1 MNSLENW
8 MDDLP
13 IMASSP
19 RLDETSSRRP
29 ERVTSIETRNE
40 AAEEIKRLVYETENN
55 IKLEALRKQKER
67 QKENEKLKHQM
78 SGGSQNFLNNIE
90 EVRSQNTAMM
100 QSPEF
105 QKLVQQEVQ
114 AQVKRQMA
122 SFMSQMRP

>member
-1 MNSLENW
+1 